1 MFQNISIRLRLTGW
15 YLVSV
20 TLIFAIM
27 AAISW
32 WAMRT
37 SLYGAIDNEL
47 DRRNVNLYNGLAAD
61 TVATVP
67 EMRRELE
74 HTASNTWGGGLFQ
87 VFSEDGSLVFQSAG
101 LAQHGIS
108 TQAPRMQPGK
118 RWRQNVDSPTWPARL
133 GAETVKLGGKNWIFE
148 QGEPLELAQTSLHSF
163 ARLLLFS
170 APLLIGLG
178 TIASYAISRR
188 ALAPVDW
195 ITRDAQSI
203 NSRNLS
209 ERLSVP
215 KSHDELRRLTE
226 TLNSM
231 LDRLE
236 NSMRQIRQFTADAS
250 HELRSPITLIRAAA
264 EYSLNRARSSEELLE
279 AMVRISRESEHTTQL
294 INDLL
299 LLARA
304 DAQVDLKVRTVTD
317 LCSAVV
323 DVLERTAPLA
333 QNRQLKMRSEIPAT
347 SILVESGPDLVERM
361 VFILVDNALKY
372 TLPGGE
378 VEVTVAEAGGSA
390 VLEVS
395 DTGVGIS
402 PEDLPRIFDRFWRA
416 DKVRSRKEG
425 GTGLGLS
432 IAERI
437 VEQSGGTI
445 RVESEV
451 GRGSRFI
458 ITMPCA
464 QGDKQVVVPRA
475 SV

>member
-1 MFQNISIRLRLTGW
+1 MFRNLSIRLRLSGW

-20 TLIFAIM
+20 TLIYAIM
-27 AAISW
+27 TGVSW
-32 WAMRT
+32 WAMRA
-37 SLYGAIDNEL
+37 SLYGSIDNEL

-61 TVATVP
+61 TVSTVP
-67 EMRRELE
+67 EMSKELE

-87 VFSEDGSLVFQSAG
+87 VFTGDGALVFQSAG

-108 TQAPRMQPGK
+108 TQAPRVLPGE
-118 RWRQNVDSPTWPARL
+118 RWRRNVDSPTWPARL
-133 GAETVKLGGKNWIFE
+133 GAQVVTLGGKQWIFE

-163 ARLLLFS
+163 ASLLLLS

-178 TIASYAISRR
+178 TIASYGISRR

-195 ITRDAQSI
+195 IIRDARSI

-231 LDRLE
+231 LDRIE
-236 NSMRQIRQFTADAS
+236 SSMRQIRQFTADAS

-264 EYSLNRARSSEELLE
+264 EYSLNRARTNEQLIEG
-279 AMVRISRESEHTTQL
+279 MGRIARESEHTTQL

-304 DAQVDLKVRTVTD
+304 DAQVDLQVRTVTD
-317 LCSAVV
+317 LCSAVS
-323 DVLERTAPLA
+323 DVLERTSPIA
-333 QNRQLKMRSEIPAT
+333 QNKQLKMRSQIPAVPL
-347 SILVESGPDLVERM
+347 LVESGPDLVERLI
-361 VFILVDNALKY
+361 FILVDNALKY

-378 VEVTVAEAGGSA
+378 VEVTVAEAQESA

-402 PEDLPRIFDRFWRA
+402 AEDLPRIFDRFWRA

-432 IAERI
+432 IAQKI

-445 RVESEV
+445 RVESEA
-451 GRGSRFI
+451 GRGSHFFV
-458 ITMPCA
+458 TMPCA
-464 QGDKQVVVPRA
+464 RRDKQVG
-475 SV
+475 